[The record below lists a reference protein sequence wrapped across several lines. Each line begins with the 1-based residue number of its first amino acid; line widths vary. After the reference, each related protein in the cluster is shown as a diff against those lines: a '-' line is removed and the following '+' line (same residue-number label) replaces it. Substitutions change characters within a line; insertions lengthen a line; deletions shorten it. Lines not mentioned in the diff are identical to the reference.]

1 MMKKEKNEQRGAVFC
16 DSDGYLYAKGS
27 NVCWDGRSGKK
38 IYKRFHSNAEAEA
51 YVRSMIE
58 KYEPKEKKPYKSPEE
73 MYEKHKKSH
82 RLKKPK

>member
-1 MMKKEKNEQRGAVFC
+1 MKKEKNEQRELVLC
-16 DSDGYLYAKGS
+16 DSDGYLYIKGS
-27 NVCWDGRSGKK
+27 NVYWDGRSGKK
-38 IYKRFHSNAEAEA
+38 PKHFHSNAEAEA
-51 YVRSMIE
+51 YVRSMIG